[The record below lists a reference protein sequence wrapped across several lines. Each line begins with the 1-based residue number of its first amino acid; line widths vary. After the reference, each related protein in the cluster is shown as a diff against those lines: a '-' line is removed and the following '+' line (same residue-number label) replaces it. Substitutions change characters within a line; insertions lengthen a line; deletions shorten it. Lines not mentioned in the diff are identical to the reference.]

1 MAMLSAALA
10 LIAAVALAAVLTA
23 AGARLC
29 VVSRL
34 PLDRG
39 LRLAV
44 HFLLGAGVLAL
55 LLTAVGLVGV
65 LTPWVAMGVL
75 GAMAGTGRWRGWR
88 WPEWSRSLPPAA
100 PLLLVLPVA
109 LAPPFFY
116 DALIYHLGLP
126 WQALLEQGLRPHP
139 ENFYATT
146 PPLAQLVALPALAA
160 GLERVPA
167 LLHMASFLA
176 GGWAVAALASAL
188 GAPRWAA
195 AMASACLP
203 LLPLLLVVP
212 AFPAAEGWGIAGIAA
227 AAAIAVRR
235 RVPAGGGVL
244 VGALAGLAAA
254 ARAQVVPLAAA
265 LVLLTLLRQRTW
277 GRRLGTA
284 ASLLLAAAPWWLKN
298 LVLLHAPLAPLGWS
312 VGGQEALWQDGHA
325 TLAMAS
331 TVAQACQLAWS
342 SVWPEVWYLPALLL
356 SSALLLLRWGGRRQ
370 HWLLGVVTVALV
382 AWAGLA
388 AVPRYLGAA
397 VALELALAASLAGL
411 RAGRFAFTAVVGATM
426 VAGALG
432 SIRLVA
438 RLGGV
443 GLVVEEPAAVR
454 ARLVVN
460 DPFPA
465 FAAAAGLP
473 EEARVLF
480 VGEPRGFGFPRRF
493 VAFSYYDASPLAEVA
508 EHASNDSDLAD
519 WLIAEGFTHL
529 LINWPELSRLAPGYP
544 VTPWR
549 SERGRHLFFALR
561 ARLAPPVLALSGVE
575 IYTLRRAGPD
585 LARPRDRTSD
595 R

>member
-1 MAMLSAALA
+1 MLSAALA
-10 LIAAVALAAVLTA
+10 LVAAAAMAAVLTA
-23 AGARLC
+23 AGARVC
-29 VVSRL
+29 AVSRL
-34 PLDRG
+34 PLDRD

-55 LLTAVGLVGV
+55 LLTAVGLAGV
-65 LTPWVAMGVL
+65 LTSWVAMGVL
-75 GAMAGTGRWRGWR
+75 GAMAIAGRWRKWRRPGWAR
-88 WPEWSRSLPPAA
+88 LLLAAA
-100 PLLLVLPVA
+100 PLVVLLPVA

-116 DALIYHLGLP
+116 DALVYHLGLP
-126 WQALLEQGLRPHP
+126 WQTLLEHGLRPHP
-139 ENFYATT
+139 ENVYTTT

-176 GGWAVAALASAL
+176 GGWAVTALASAL

-203 LLPLLLVVP
+203 LLPLLVVMP

-227 AAAIAVRR
+227 AAAIAVRHR
-235 RVPAGGGVL
+235 LRAGGGVL

-265 LVLLTLLRQRTW
+265 LVLLTVVRQRTW

-284 ASLLLAAAPWWLKN
+284 VSLLVAAAPWWLKN

-312 VGGQEALWQDGHA
+312 AGGQEALWRDGHA

-331 TVAQACQLAWS
+331 TVAQACRMVWA
-342 SVWPEVWYLPALLL
+342 SVWPQVWYLPALLL
-356 SSALLLLRWGGRRQ
+356 SSALLLLRGGGNRQ
-370 HWLLGVVTVALV
+370 RWLLGVVTVGLV

-388 AVPRYLGAA
+388 AVPRYLGAV

-411 RAGRFAFTAVVGATM
+411 RAGRFAFAAVVGATV
-426 VAGALG
+426 VAGAFG

-443 GLVVEEPAAVR
+443 GLAVEEPAAVR

-473 EEARVLF
+473 QEARVVF
-480 VGEPRGFGFPRRF
+480 VGEPRSFRFPRRF
-493 VAFSYYDASPLAEVA
+493 VAPSYYDTSPLAEVA
-508 EHASNDSDLAD
+508 EHASNDSDLAN
-519 WLIAEGFTHL
+519 WLISEGFTHL
-529 LINWPELSRLAPGYP
+529 LINWPELSRLGPGYP
-544 VTPWR
+544 VAPWR

-575 IYTLRRAGPD
+575 IYALRGADRGGARLRNRA
-585 LARPRDRTSD
+585 SD
-595 R
+595 